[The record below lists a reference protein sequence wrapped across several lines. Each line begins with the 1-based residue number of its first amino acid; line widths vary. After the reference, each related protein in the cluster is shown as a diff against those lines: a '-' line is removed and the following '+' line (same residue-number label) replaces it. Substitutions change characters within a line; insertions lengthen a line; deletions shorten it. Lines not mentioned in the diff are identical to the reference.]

1 MKVIFLENVKGQGK
15 KNEIKEVSTGYAN
28 NYLIVK
34 GLAMAATDSNLKM
47 LDRQIKDNKIKQQSE
62 LENSLKIKDKIEKE
76 KLIFRIKTGEKDK
89 VFGSISSKQIEKELI
104 DKNYQIEKKQIK
116 INNNLSTLGLHC
128 VKIILEQKV
137 EANLQIEII
146 KE

>member
-47 LDRQIKDNKIKQQSE
+47 LDRQIKDNKTKQQSE

-76 KLIFRIKTGEKDK
+76 KLIFRIKTGEKGK

-137 EANLQIEII
+137 EADLQIEII

>member
-1 MKVIFLENVKGQGK
+1 MKVIFLDNVKGQGK

-34 GLAMAATDSNLKM
+34 GLAMAATESNLKM
-47 LDRQIKDNKIKQQSE
+47 LDRQIKENKTKQQSE

-76 KLIFRIKTGEKDK
+76 KLIFRIKTGEKGK

>member
-34 GLAMAATDSNLKM
+34 GLAMAATDSNLKI
-47 LDRQIKDNKIKQQSE
+47 LDRQIKDNKTKQQSE

-76 KLIFRIKTGEKDK
+76 KLIFRIKTGEKGK

>member
-1 MKVIFLENVKGQGK
+1 MKVIFLDNVKGQGK

-28 NYLIVK
+28 NYLIAK
-34 GLAMAATDSNLKM
+34 GLAMAATESNLKM
-47 LDRQIKDNKIKQQSE
+47 LDRQIKENKTKQQSE

-76 KLIFRIKTGEKDK
+76 KLIFRIKTGEKGK

-137 EANLQIEII
+137 EADLQIEII

>member
-47 LDRQIKDNKIKQQSE
+47 LDRQIKENKTKQQSE

-76 KLIFRIKTGEKDK
+76 KLIFRIKTGEKGK

>member
-47 LDRQIKDNKIKQQSE
+47 LDRQIKDNKTKQQSE

-137 EANLQIEII
+137 EADLQIEII

>member
-47 LDRQIKDNKIKQQSE
+47 LDRQIKDNKTKQQSE

-116 INNNLSTLGLHC
+116 IINNLSTLGLHC

>member
-1 MKVIFLENVKGQGK
+1 MKVIFLDNVKGQGK

-28 NYLIVK
+28 NYLIAK

-47 LDRQIKDNKIKQQSE
+47 LDRQIKDNKTKQQSE

-137 EANLQIEII
+137 EADLQIEII

>member
-47 LDRQIKDNKIKQQSE
+47 LDRQIKDNKTKQQSE

-116 INNNLSTLGLHC
+116 IINNLSTLGLHC

-137 EANLQIEII
+137 EADLQIEII

>member
-1 MKVIFLENVKGQGK
+1 MKVIFLDNVKGQGK

-28 NYLIVK
+28 NYLIAK

-47 LDRQIKDNKIKQQSE
+47 LDRQIKDNKTKQKSE
-62 LENSLKIKDKIEKE
+62 LENSLKIKEKIEKE

-89 VFGSISSKQIEKELI
+89 VFGSISSKQIEKGLV

-137 EANLQIEII
+137 EADLQIEII

>member
-47 LDRQIKDNKIKQQSE
+47 LDRQIKDNKTKQQSE

>member
-1 MKVIFLENVKGQGK
+1 EKG
-15 KNEIKEVSTGYAN
+15 
-28 NYLIVK
+28 
-34 GLAMAATDSNLKM
+34 
-47 LDRQIKDNKIKQQSE
+47 
-62 LENSLKIKDKIEKE
+62 
-76 KLIFRIKTGEKDK
+76 K

-116 INNNLSTLGLHC
+116 IINNLSTLGLHC

-137 EANLQIEII
+137 EADLQIEII

>member
-1 MKVIFLENVKGQGK
+1 MKVIFLDNVKGQGK

-28 NYLIVK
+28 NYLIAK

-47 LDRQIKDNKIKQQSE
+47 LDRQIKDNKTKQKSE
-62 LENSLKIKDKIEKE
+62 LENSLKIKEKIEKE

-89 VFGSISSKQIEKELI
+89 VFGSISSKQIEKGLV

-116 INNNLSTLGLHC
+116 NNNNLSTLGLHC

-137 EANLQIEII
+137 EADLQIEII

>member
-47 LDRQIKDNKIKQQSE
+47 LDRQIKDNKTKQQSE

-76 KLIFRIKTGEKDK
+76 KLIFRIKTGEKGK

>member
-47 LDRQIKDNKIKQQSE
+47 LDRQIKENKTKQQSE

>member
-1 MKVIFLENVKGQGK
+1 MKVIFLDNVKGQGK

-28 NYLIVK
+28 NYLIAK

-47 LDRQIKDNKIKQQSE
+47 LDRQIKDNKTKQQSE
-62 LENSLKIKDKIEKE
+62 LENSLKIKEKIEKE

-89 VFGSISSKQIEKELI
+89 VFGSISSKQIEKGLV

-137 EANLQIEII
+137 EADLQIEII

>member
-47 LDRQIKDNKIKQQSE
+47 
-62 LENSLKIKDKIEKE
+62 
-76 KLIFRIKTGEKDK
+76 
-89 VFGSISSKQIEKELI
+89 
-104 DKNYQIEKKQIK
+104 
-116 INNNLSTLGLHC
+116 
-128 VKIILEQKV
+128 
-137 EANLQIEII
+137 
-146 KE
+146 